1 MSLRG
6 IMLCLDADL
15 VLRFF
20 GNRGEHALDLIAA
33 FGTGQG
39 EQS

>member
-6 IMLCLDADL
+6 ILLSLDADL

-20 GNRGEHALDLIAA
+20 GNRGENALDLTAA
-33 FGTGQG
+33 LGAGQG